1 MARSGRGSD
10 PEYEQSEYEDDV
22 KRRSKGTGGS
32 GTKASRWIAVLLIF
46 IAFVFMAFA
55 AATPVTE
62 KFYLFSVKVKVDA
75 LIIKVTDDFQFGVWG
90 YCSTGVKNSFGIGKA
105 KINTKLSKGGCE
117 DRKLGWTFKDIMTD
131 ARVHIPYTSPGMS
144 DDVQDAISAALT
156 SAFVLHVVA
165 AVTLF
170 PALIAAMI
178 GAAKSDRVIRY
189 RDSEYR
195 EKDSYHDPLY
205 RRSDRV
211 IRYRDSEYRGKDSY
225 HDPLYRRVRNCRRV
239 FICVL
244 IAMIF
249 TGIVFVLD
257 VAGVVLTKDTVH
269 DKSKGLAN
277 LDFGP
282 AFWFVVVAF
291 ALILLAFFIAVVDL
305 AASGR
310 SAPPPLD
317 RRTTVD
323 RPPRSEDPSTPSRYS
338 REDDDRFY
346 DVDMNS
352 PQDEKRGRLR

>member
-75 LIIKVTDDFQFGVWG
+75 LITKVTDDFQFGVWG

-117 DRKLGWTFKDIMTD
+117 DRKLGWTFKDI
-131 ARVHIPYTSPGMS
+131 PGMS

-178 GAAKSDRVIRY
+178 GAAK
-189 RDSEYR
+189 
-195 EKDSYHDPLY
+195 
-205 RRSDRV
+205 SDRV

>member
-1 MARSGRGSD
+1 MARRGRESES
-10 PEYEQSEYEDDV
+10 EYEQSEYEDDV
-22 KRRSKGTGGS
+22 KDRSKGTGGS

-55 AATPVTE
+55 AATPVTK
-62 KFYLFSVKVKVDA
+62 KFYLFSVKVKVNA
-75 LIIKVTDDFQFGVWG
+75 LIMKVTDDFQFGVWG

-105 KINTKLSKGGCE
+105 KINTKLSKGGCK
-117 DRKLGWTFKDIMTD
+117 DRKLGWTFKDI
-131 ARVHIPYTSPGMS
+131 PGMS

-178 GAAKSDRVIRY
+178 GAAKSDRVVRY
-189 RDSEYR
+189 RDGQYR
-195 EKDSYHDPLY
+195 EKDSYYNPLY
-205 RRSDRV
+205 RRAR
-211 IRYRDSEYRGKDSY
+211 I
-225 HDPLYRRVRNCRRV
+225 CRRV

-269 DKSKGLAN
+269 NKSKGMAN

-291 ALILLAFFIAVVDL
+291 ALILFAFFIAVVDL

>member
-1 MARSGRGSD
+1 MARRGRESES
-10 PEYEQSEYEDDV
+10 EYEQSEYEDDV
-22 KRRSKGTGGS
+22 KGRSRGTGGS

-55 AATPVTE
+55 AATPVTK
-62 KFYLFSVKVKVDA
+62 KFYLFSVKVKVNA
-75 LIIKVTDDFQFGVWG
+75 LITKVTDNFQFGVWG

-105 KINTKLSKGGCE
+105 KINTKLSKGGCK
-117 DRKLGWTFKDIMTD
+117 DRKLGWTFKDIMTY
-131 ARVHIPYTSPGMS
+131 AQAHIPYTSPGMS
-144 DDVQDAISAALT
+144 DDTQDAISAALT

-189 RDSEYR
+189 RDGQYR
-195 EKDSYHDPLY
+195 EKDSYYNPLY
-205 RRSDRV
+205 RRTR
-211 IRYRDSEYRGKDSY
+211 I
-225 HDPLYRRVRNCRRV
+225 CRRV

-269 DKSKGLAN
+269 KKSKGMAN

-282 AFWFVVVAF
+282 AFWFVVASF
-291 ALILLAFFIAVVDL
+291 ALILFAFFIAVVDL

-310 SAPPPLD
+310 SASPPVD

-338 REDDDRFY
+338 RDDDDRFY
-346 DVDMNS
+346 DVDINS

>member
-1 MARSGRGSD
+1 MARNGRESD
-10 PEYEQSEYEDDV
+10 LEYEQSEYEDDV
-22 KRRSKGTGGS
+22 KRRSRGTGGS

-55 AATPVTE
+55 AATPVTK
-62 KFYLFSVKVKVDA
+62 KFYLFSVKIKVDA
-75 LIIKVTDDFQFGVWG
+75 LITKVTDNFQFGVWG
-90 YCSTGVKNSFGIGKA
+90 YCSSGVKNSFGIGKA
-105 KINTKLSKGGCE
+105 KINTKLSKGGCK
-117 DRKLGWTFKDIMTD
+117 DRKLGWTFKDI
-131 ARVHIPYTSPGMS
+131 PGMS
-144 DDVQDAISAALT
+144 DDVQDAISAGLT
-156 SAFVLHVVA
+156 TAFVLHVVA

-189 RDSEYR
+189 R
-195 EKDSYHDPLY
+195 EKGTYQDPLY
-205 RRSDRV
+205 RRAR
-211 IRYRDSEYRGKDSY
+211 I
-225 HDPLYRRVRNCRRV
+225 CRRV

-269 DKSKGLAN
+269 NKSKGMAT

-310 SAPPPLD
+310 SAPPPPLD
-317 RRTTVD
+317 RRTTID

-338 REDDDRFY
+338 RDDDDRFY